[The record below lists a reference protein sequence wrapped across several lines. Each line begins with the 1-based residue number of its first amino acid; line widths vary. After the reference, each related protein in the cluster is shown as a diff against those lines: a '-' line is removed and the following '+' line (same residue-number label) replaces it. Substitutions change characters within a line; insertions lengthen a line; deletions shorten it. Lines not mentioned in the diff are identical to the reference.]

1 MNKNNILRILALAAT
16 LLLFGIS
23 APVWAA
29 THSITTTYDVNEARE
44 PYGYDA
50 YYDISKIVVDWDSN
64 NNVAVDVY
72 TGFAGRA
79 GEHSYAGGSIQYGD
93 LLIGTAGSNWDYAF
107 HIHGKG
113 NGSNSLSNQEGWLVD
128 VAGSNGYLD
137 VKDFHPRSRDDR
149 NTEIVAVAHGSG
161 QLTDAN
167 KGSWSVSS
175 GVISFAFNVGSMGL
189 TDPAQ
194 LAFRWAATCA
204 NDIAEGVGYRPGP
217 PGNSVPEPAV
227 LGLMLAGLAGLGF
240 TRRRPKGGMMA

>member
-1 MNKNNILRILALAAT
+1 M
-16 LLLFGIS
+16 S

-29 THSITTTYDVNEARE
+29 THSITTTYDVNEAGE
-44 PYGYDA
+44 PYGSDSLYN
-50 YYDISKIVVDWDSN
+50 ISKIVVDWDSN
-64 NNVAVDVY
+64 DNVAVDVY
-72 TGFAGRA
+72 TGFAGSA
-79 GEHSYAGGSIQYGD
+79 GEHSYGRGSIQYGD
-93 LLIGTAGSNWDYAF
+93 LLIGTAGNNWDYAF
-107 HIHGKG
+107 HIHGRD
-113 NGSNSLSNQEGWLVD
+113 NGSNSLSNQEGWLID

-149 NTEIVAVAHGSG
+149 NTEIVAVAHGRG

-167 KGSWSVSS
+167 EGSWSVSKSS

-194 LAFRWAATCA
+194 LAFRWAQTCA
-204 NDIAEGVGYRPGP
+204 NDIAEGVGYRPGQ

-240 TRRRPKGGMMA
+240 TRRRPKECMAA